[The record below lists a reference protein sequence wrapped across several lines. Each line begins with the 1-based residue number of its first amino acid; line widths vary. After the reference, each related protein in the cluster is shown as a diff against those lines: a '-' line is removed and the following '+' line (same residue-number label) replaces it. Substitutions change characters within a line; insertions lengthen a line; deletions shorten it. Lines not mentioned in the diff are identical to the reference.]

1 MKKRIISLGMLGLFL
16 GSGWVLAQEVSYQV
30 IVNGKNPVSS
40 LPREQV
46 SDMFLKKIDTWE
58 DGTAVLPVD
67 LVSRSPV
74 RERFSREIHKKSVRM
89 ILNYW
94 QKQIFA
100 GRNVPPPWKMNDA
113 EILDYVAANPGAIGY
128 VSGDADVGKVK
139 VIKIEE

>member
-1 MKKRIISLGMLGLFL
+1 MKKRIFCLSMLGLLL
-16 GSGWVLAQEVSYQV
+16 GVGWVLAQEVSYQV
-30 IVNGKNPVSS
+30 IVNDKNQVSS

-74 RERFSREIHKKSVRM
+74 REKFSREVHKKSVRM

-113 EILDYVAANPGAIGY
+113 EILGYVTANPGAIGY

>member
-1 MKKRIISLGMLGLFL
+1 MKKRIISLGMLGLLL
-16 GSGWVLAQEVSYQV
+16 GAGWVLAQEVSYQV

>member
-1 MKKRIISLGMLGLFL
+1 MKKRVISLSILGLLL
-16 GSGWVLAQEVSYQV
+16 GAGWVLAQEVSYQV
-30 IVNGKNPVSS
+30 IVNEKNPVSS

-89 ILNYW
+89 I
-94 QKQIFA
+94 

-113 EILDYVAANPGAIGY
+113 EILDYVTANPGAIGY